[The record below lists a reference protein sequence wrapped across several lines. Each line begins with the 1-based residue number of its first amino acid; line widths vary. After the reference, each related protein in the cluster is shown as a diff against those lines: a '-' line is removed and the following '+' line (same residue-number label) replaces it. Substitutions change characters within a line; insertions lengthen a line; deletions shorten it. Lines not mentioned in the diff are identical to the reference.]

1 MSFASPLLLLS
12 LLALPALAAVYIWSR
27 RRPGRYAVRFPGTP
41 VLAGVVAAVPRW
53 RRHVPAAVAALA
65 LTVLALAL
73 ARPHATVA
81 VPVERASVV
90 LVTDV
95 SRSMLATDVEPTR
108 LDAARA
114 AAEAFLDSVPDEL
127 RVGAVAFASTPHSA
141 VAPTHDHD
149 LIRLHLESLDAD
161 GSTATGDGLAEALA
175 LLRNDEGGR
184 SDRGSGGER
193 RRPPAAIV
201 MLSDG
206 KKTTGRDPLPVA
218 REARRAGVP
227 IHTVSLGTEGATIRS
242 DSGALLPVPP
252 DPETMRRI
260 AELSGGKSFDVAESD
275 ELDSIY
281 EGLGSQLATRPE
293 KREITAGFAAGGLVL
308 LLTAAGLSL
317 RSAGRL
323 P

>member
-1 MSFASPLLLLS
+1 LSFASPLLLLS
-12 LLALPALAAVYIWSR
+12 LLALPALAAVYLWSR

-95 SRSMLATDVEPTR
+95 SRSMRANDVDPTR
-108 LDAARA
+108 LDAARS
-114 AAEAFLDSVPDEL
+114 AAEAFLESVPDEL
-127 RVGAVAFASTPHSA
+127 RVGAVAFSSTPHSV
-141 VAPTHDHD
+141 VAPTHEHEQ
-149 LIRLHLESLDAD
+149 IRLHLESLNAD
-161 GSTATGDGLAEALA
+161 GSTATGDGLAAALE
-175 LLRNDEGGR
+175 LLRSEEAEDGGA
-184 SDRGSGGER
+184 ER

-218 REARRAGVP
+218 REARRERVP
-227 IHTVSLGTEGATIRS
+227 IHTVSLGTEGALIRS
-242 DSGALLPVPP
+242 SSGALLPVPP
-252 DPETMRRI
+252 DPETMARI
-260 AELSGGKSFDVAESD
+260 AEISGGKSFDVAESG
-275 ELDSIY
+275 ELGSIY
-281 EGLGSQLATRPE
+281 EELGSQLATRPE

-308 LLTAAGLSL
+308 LLSAAALSL